1 MRAERRRRGPPGGG
15 TDARGAGD
23 ADAAFAQRVARL
35 VVAGDSVH
43 VAADNL
49 VAPRDAEAGA
59 RMLAPVQELDLLLTQ
74 AAAAMPVDLMPG
86 PRDPSN
92 VSLPQQPI
100 HPCLLPSACCY
111 STFHRATNPHTFAV
125 DGVEFLGTSGQNVDD
140 LFRYSTG
147 EDRLAMMARTL
158 EYRHLAP
165 TAPDTLGCY
174 PYWDREPFILRA
186 SPHVLF
192 CGNQPAFGERTVR
205 GPGGQE
211 VKLVALPRFRA
222 AGEVV
227 LLNLKDLSCELLKL
241 DLDAIASAS

>member
-1 MRAERRRRGPPGGG
+1 M
-15 TDARGAGD
+15 
-23 ADAAFAQRVARL
+23 
-35 VVAGDSVH
+35 
-43 VAADNL
+43 
-49 VAPRDAEAGA
+49 
-59 RMLAPVQELDLLLTQ
+59 
-74 AAAAMPVDLMPG
+74 
-86 PRDPSN
+86 
-92 VSLPQQPI
+92 
-100 HPCLLPSACCY
+100 
-111 STFHRATNPHTFAV
+111 

-158 EYRHLAP
+158 ECRHLAP